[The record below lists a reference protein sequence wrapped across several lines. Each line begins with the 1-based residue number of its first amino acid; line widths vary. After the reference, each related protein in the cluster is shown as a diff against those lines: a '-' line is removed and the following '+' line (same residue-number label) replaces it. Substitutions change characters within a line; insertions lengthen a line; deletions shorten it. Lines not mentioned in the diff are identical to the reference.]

1 MTKYRTPTKMISARI
16 METNLKKLESMSI
29 SLGMP
34 KNELLN
40 QAVEEKFENWKINT
54 MYRQAEQMGEDMTEW
69 SREILR
75 YGYAG
80 KNLAI
85 KTLHHT

>member
-40 QAVEEKFENWKINT
+40 QAVEE
-54 MYRQAEQMGEDMTEW
+54 
-69 SREILR
+69 
-75 YGYAG
+75 
-80 KNLAI
+80 
-85 KTLHHT
+85 